1 MNAIAEIMKYETAGD
16 PVSGCKWTRK
26 TTGKIARQLK
36 RMGIVVSAKT
46 VGRLLKKM
54 DYSLRKNLKS
64 LESGIRNPPCPHQRD
79 QQFCYIRSR
88 IKAYSDNGFPVISVD
103 TKSRELIGPF
113 HQPGHKWCQ
122 QPIAVLDHD
131 FPSDAKGV
139 GIPYGIYDFCRNEGF
154 VNLGTSRDTAEFAV
168 ASIACWW
175 QTIGSAKYPNADHL
189 LILAD
194 CGGSNGYRTRLWKH
208 QLQVSLADRF
218 KLFVKVCHYPPGASK
233 WNPIEHRMFA
243 FISNNWAA
251 HPLTDYETVLKFIRT
266 TKTSTGLKIR
276 AALHTKQ
283 YQKGIRICDDQMKAV
298 NLKHYTQRPNWNYSI
313 APVKNVN

>member
-26 TTGKIARQLK
+26 TTEKIARQLK
-36 RMGIVVSAKT
+36 RMGVAVSANT

-64 LESGIRNPPCPHQRD
+64 LESGLRNPPAPHQRN
-79 QQFCYIRSR
+79 QQFCYIRSK
-88 IKAYSDNGFPVISVD
+88 IQDYAAHGLPVISVD

-113 HQPGHKWCQ
+113 HQPGRRWCQ

-131 FPSDAKGV
+131 FPSDAQGV
-139 GIPYGIYDFCRNEGF
+139 AIPYGIYDFCRNEGF

-168 ASIACWW
+168 ASIRSWW
-175 QTIGSAKYPNADHL
+175 QMIGSANYPDADKL
-189 LILAD
+189 LIIAD

-208 QLQVSLADRF
+208 QLQVAFADHF
-218 KLFVKVCHYPPGASK
+218 NLCVKVCHYPPGASK
-233 WNPIEHRMFA
+233 WNPIEHRMFS

-251 HPLTDYETVLKFIRT
+251 NPLTDYETVLKFVRT
-266 TKTSTGLKIR
+266 TKTSAGLKIR

-283 YQKGIRICDDQMKAV
+283 YQKGIRIGDKQMEEL
-298 NLKHYTQRPNWNYSI
+298 NLKHFTQRPKWNYSI
-313 APVKNVN
+313 SPSKNVN

>member
-1 MNAIAEIMKYETAGD
+1 MNAITEIMKYETAGD

-36 RMGIVVSAKT
+36 RMGICVSANT

-64 LESGIRNPPCPHQRD
+64 LESGLRNPPTPHRRG
-79 QQFCYIRSR
+79 QQFCYIRSQ
-88 IKAYSDNGFPVISVD
+88 IQHYAAHGLPVISVD

-113 HQPGHKWCQ
+113 HQPGRRWCQ
-122 QPIAVLDHD
+122 TPIAVLDHD
-131 FPSDAKGV
+131 FPSDSQGV
-139 GIPYGIYDFCRNEGF
+139 AIPYGIYDFCRNEGF
-154 VNLGTSRDTAEFAV
+154 VNLGTSRDTAEFAI
-168 ASIACWW
+168 ASIRAWW
-175 QTIGSAKYPNADHL
+175 QMIGSANYPDADKL

-208 QLQVSLADRF
+208 QLQVAFADRF
-218 KLFVKVCHYPPGASK
+218 NLCIKVCHYPPGASK
-233 WNPIEHRMFA
+233 WNPIEHLMFS

-266 TKTSTGLKIR
+266 TKTSAGLKIR
-276 AALHTKQ
+276 ATLHTKQ
-283 YQKGIRICDDQMKAV
+283 YQKGIRIGDKQMKEI
-298 NLKHYTQRPNWNYSI
+298 NLKYYTQRPKWNYSI
-313 APVKNVN
+313 SSSKNVN